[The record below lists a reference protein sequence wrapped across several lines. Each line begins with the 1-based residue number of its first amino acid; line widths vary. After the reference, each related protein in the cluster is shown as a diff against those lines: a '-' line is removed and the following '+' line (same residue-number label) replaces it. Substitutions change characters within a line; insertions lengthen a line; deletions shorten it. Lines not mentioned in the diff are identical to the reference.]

1 MALSRDQKRGDR
13 SIPKTNAL
21 QQDTI
26 SRIAAQGIEASFD
39 DQVLECGSW
48 TTEPVTP
55 NWEAVLPAPLAR
67 GGLICRRSA
76 SDAWESVE

>member
-1 MALSRDQKRGDR
+1 MALSRDQKRRDC

-26 SRIAAQGIEASFD
+26 SRIAAQGIEARFD

-48 TTEPVTP
+48 TTEPVTS
-55 NWEAVLPAPLAR
+55 NWEAVLPALLAR
-67 GGLICRRSA
+67 GGLDLPAGRPRTR
-76 SDAWESVE
+76 ESVE